1 MNINDKE
8 ELIAEL
14 EEHLAQVL
22 TATQP
27 SLLGNIPEDYIT
39 NRIEYGDLYG
49 VFSQE
54 QLDEKARAFIRDV
67 MACS

>member
-22 TATQP
+22 TATHP
-27 SLLGNIPEDYIT
+27 NVLGDIPENYVTD
-39 NRIEYGDLYG
+39 RIEDGDLYG
-49 VFSQE
+49 VFNQK
-54 QLDEKARAFIRDV
+54 QLDEKAQQFIREV
-67 MACS
+67 LSC